1 MGKRV
6 VDSVEALKRL
16 VYPLTFASL
25 SFMALHRIIIDI
37 GQNMSRGGY
46 TQVNPPPGNPKYH
59 ILQKKIGVT
68 D

>member
-37 GQNMSRGGY
+37 GQNMSRGG
-46 TQVNPPPGNPKYH
+46 TLKCTPPWKS
-59 ILQKKIGVT
+59 
-68 D
+68 